1 MMPPRVP
8 MVDQQNREVYLSLRD
23 IVAIT
28 GLFFAVIGAAWGFTS
43 DVRATLAKIGEQMRS
58 VDDRVRSLESAVRR
72 PIRDIRLPE
81 PGE

>member
-1 MMPPRVP
+1 MMPPRAP
-8 MVDQQNREVYLSLRD
+8 MVDRSNQEVYLSLRD

-58 VDDRVRSLESAVRR
+58 VDDRVRSLEAAVRR
-72 PIRDIRLPE
+72 PIRDARPQE
-81 PGE
+81 SGE